1 MTEPKIDLTV
11 GEIIN
16 NDGCVRLVEAVYGQ
30 AIKDVITELKYA
42 RKHGGVGCSRD
53 YISAVAFLKESDKGQ
68 RILKIL
74 NNLTDEQ
81 ITGLLKRRKH
91 YEKGKDYYNER

>member
-1 MTEPKIDLTV
+1 MTKPKIDLTV

-16 NDGCVRLVEAVYGQ
+16 NDGCVRLIEAVYEQ
-30 AIKDVITELKYA
+30 SIKDVLAEMKYA
-42 RKHGGVGCSRD
+42 RIHGEHRCSPD
-53 YISAVAFLKESDKGQ
+53 YISAVAFLKQSGKGQ

-81 ITGLLKRRKH
+81 ITDLLKRQKH
-91 YEKGKDYYNER
+91 YEKGKDYYNE

>member
-1 MTEPKIDLTV
+1 MTKPKIDLTV

-16 NDGCVRLVEAVYGQ
+16 NDGCVRLVEAVYEQ
-30 AIKDVITELKYA
+30 AIKDVFGEMKYA
-42 RKHGGVGCSRD
+42 HIHGEHRCGPD
-53 YISAVAFLKESDKGQ
+53 YISAVAFLKQSDKGQ

-81 ITGLLKRRKH
+81 ITDLLKRRKH
-91 YEKGKDYYNER
+91 YEKGKDYYNE